1 MADIDDRLVRIE
13 DKVDKLSEA
22 MISLARTEEKLISLQ
37 QDHSNQHERLNR
49 FSEKLDHIE
58 RTVNDNSR
66 TVQFI
71 NKLFWVLIVAI
82 VGAISAQYW
91 M

>member
-22 MISLARTEEKLISLQ
+22 MISLARTEEKLGALQ

-49 FSEKLDHIE
+49 FSEKLDDIE
-58 RTVNDNSR
+58 
-66 TVQFI
+66 
-71 NKLFWVLIVAI
+71 
-82 VGAISAQYW
+82 
-91 M
+91 

>member
-1 MADIDDRLVRIE
+1 MADIGDRLVRIE

-49 FSEKLDHIE
+49 FSEKLDDIE

-71 NKLFWVLIVAI
+71 NKLFLVLIVAI

>member
-1 MADIDDRLVRIE
+1 MADVDDRLIRIE

-22 MISLARTEEKLISLQ
+22 MISLARTEEKLGALQ
-37 QDHSNQHERLNR
+37 QDHSTQHERLNR
-49 FSEKLDHIE
+49 FSEKLDDIE